1 MIEKWKAEERI
12 AHIHGWDFS
21 NIVGRYTE
29 EDDLP
34 WDYRERIL
42 RHLKPEMK
50 ILDIDTGGGDFLL
63 SLGHPH
69 GNAAATENYP
79 PNVELCREVL
89 LPLGIDFRPADGNG
103 VLPFADGNFD
113 MVINRHG
120 DLNAGEIYRVL
131 KPGGLFITQQVG
143 AENDRELVELLC
155 GETELPFSEQYL
167 AVQERNFQEVGFEIL
182 KSGECF
188 RPIRFYDVG
197 ALVWFARIIQWE
209 FPGFSVDTNLDGL
222 MKAQRV
228 VEERGFVE
236 GRIHRFWMMARKR

>member
-21 NIVGRYTE
+21 HIVGRYTE

-50 ILDIDTGGGDFLL
+50 ILDIDTGGGEFLL

-131 KPGGLFITQQVG
+131 KPVGCLSPSKWELKTTGSWWSFSAEKPSCPSRSSILPYRNETSRKWALRFSNLESASVPSAFTMWAHWSGLHG
-143 AENDRELVELLC
+143 SSNGSSPA
-155 GETELPFSEQYL
+155 
-167 AVQERNFQEVGFEIL
+167 FQWT
-182 KSGECF
+182 
-188 RPIRFYDVG
+188 P
-197 ALVWFARIIQWE
+197 
-209 FPGFSVDTNLDGL
+209 T
-222 MKAQRV
+222 
-228 VEERGFVE
+228 
-236 GRIHRFWMMARKR
+236 WMD